1 MDVGTSGLQ
10 HALLSAWGTKR
21 RCRQDL
27 NRAHLY
33 GNSGFL
39 PHEGDRARFEEHVFE
54 ETKVADREAPLPAT
68 TTMVHFPTVAFG
80 AG

>member
-54 ETKVADREAPLPAT
+54 ETKVADPSANLRRAT
-68 TTMVHFPTVAFG
+68 VLRHSP
-80 AG
+80 